1 MRAWPLP
8 DWLWQTPSAPLHRR
22 RLLPTSTPA
31 ARVASLSLLILA
43 GQPLPSLG
51 FGFAR
56 AAMDESG
63 SDDVLDLVLERVDS
77 HVSLIRAAAVCR
89 RWRRAIADAAFLR
102 RYRSLHAPPASGYY
116 HNPSFPGGTEG
127 KRRGSLLVLFDDSE
141 PASLVL
147 VVCEP
152 LTQRYRMIPPPPDS
166 DSLDILGSFLL
177 DADEVGSCISISNF
191 RLLCLYDCNGVILTS
206 IFTAGSSWSEKN
218 TTPMAPSF
226 TPSLWPS
233 HILGRASGSWYFY
246 TLDKSR
252 MLFNLNGS
260 TGELACS
267 VLPAIEGIEDWDR
280 HIQTRSCVLT
290 EGCDGKPRIIVA
302 FDDTMKVFTRL
313 DSTKWALEKKILLS
327 EATCSLLG
335 YPSSFLG
342 HGISTIGV
350 GFIILSQMFGEPWP
364 FSVNLETME
373 AAPAAKDMGERAYQC
388 ELPWPPDLHACLE
401 PLTGMYTLLPR
412 F

>member
-1 MRAWPLP
+1 
-8 DWLWQTPSAPLHRR
+8 
-22 RLLPTSTPA
+22 
-31 ARVASLSLLILA
+31 
-43 GQPLPSLG
+43 
-51 FGFAR
+51 
-56 AAMDESG
+56 MDESG

-127 KRRGSLLVLFDDSE
+127 KTVFVPASPSIADARHFSLGFLPGGDESWCVWDSRGSLLVLFDDSE

-280 HIQTRSCVLT
+280 HVQTRSCVLT

-401 PLTGMYTLLPR
+401 PLTERGGMSSVNG
-412 F
+412 